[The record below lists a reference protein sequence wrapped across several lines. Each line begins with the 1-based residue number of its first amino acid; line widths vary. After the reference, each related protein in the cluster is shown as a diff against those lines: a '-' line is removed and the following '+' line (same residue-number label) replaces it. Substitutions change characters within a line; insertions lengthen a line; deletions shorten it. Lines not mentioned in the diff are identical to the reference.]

1 MNKLLKMKADEIRQV
16 LAGTKTAA
24 LVEINNIAM
33 SEGKFY
39 FINGPVIGDE
49 VGHDEKT
56 LAAILSGGAKV
67 GSLLKVIES
76 YKQSESDLYYYA
88 RNESTKDTKG
98 TSISFGSIPL
108 VNAIMVV
115 EVTGIKFV
123 NVESITKEE
132 LIKLGHRPIRDA
144 KVEYERYLTL
154 SMRKNLDTSLANE
167 IIDGVD
173 LGKVYLYVEF
183 KLAIADSRNESVV
196 KMAQMRI
203 E

>member
-49 VGHDEKT
+49 VGCDEAT

-76 YKQSESDLYYYA
+76 YKQSENDLYYYA
-88 RNESTKDTKG
+88 RNESNKDTKG
-98 TSISFGSIPL
+98 TAISFGSIPL
-108 VNAIMVV
+108 VNAIMVI
-115 EVTGIKFV
+115 ELTAIKFV
-123 NVESITKEE
+123 NAESISKEE
-132 LIKLGHRPIRDA
+132 LVKLGHRPLGDA
-144 KVEYERYLTL
+144 KTEYEKYLTL
-154 SMRKNLDTSLANE
+154 GIRKELANE

-183 KLAIADSRNESVV
+183 NLVIADSRNESVI

>member
-16 LAGTKTAA
+16 LAGTKTAT

-39 FINGPVIGDE
+39 FINGSVIGDE
-49 VGHDEKT
+49 VGYDEKT

-76 YKQSESDLYYYA
+76 YKQSENDLYYYA

-98 TSISFGSIPL
+98 TAISFGSIPL
-108 VNAIMVV
+108 INAIMVV
-115 EVTGIKFV
+115 EVTGVKFV
-123 NVESITKEE
+123 NAESITKEE

-183 KLAIADSRNESVV
+183 KLGVADSRNESVV